1 MPRTGRGGSRQGTPG
16 TAYANRSDLQAR
28 KVPQAVAP
36 SPQYGTA
43 VAQQRALQAMPIA
56 APPGPR
62 PPTPSGP
69 SGPSPQPVVPLD
81 APSMRPDEH
90 VMAGAPVG
98 PGPGPEA
105 LGQFSPA
112 ASPLTSAVGLL
123 ASLGDNVPDQVK
135 QLRSVLTA
143 ANANLTTP

>member
-16 TAYANRSDLQAR
+16 TAYSNRTDLQAH
-28 KVPQAVAP
+28 KVPQTVAP

-43 VAQQRALQAMPIA
+43 VAQQRAMQAMPVA
-56 APPGPR
+56 APPGLPA
-62 PPTPSGP
+62 PSPSGP
-69 SGPSPQPVVPLD
+69 APTPQPVVPLD

-105 LGQFSPA
+105 LGQFGPA
-112 ASPLTSAVGLL
+112 ANPLTSAVGLL
-123 ASLGDNVPDQVK
+123 SSLGENVPEQVK
-135 QLRSVLTA
+135 QLRSVLMA